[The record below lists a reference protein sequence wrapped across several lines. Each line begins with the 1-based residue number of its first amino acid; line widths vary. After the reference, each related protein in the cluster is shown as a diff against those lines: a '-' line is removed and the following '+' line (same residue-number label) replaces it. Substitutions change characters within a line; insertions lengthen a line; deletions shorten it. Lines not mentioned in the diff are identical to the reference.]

1 MFEVCI
7 GYYIIERVP
16 KPDWCSLRQKQ
27 LLSIGEG
34 IGKKHPDLTG
44 CFWTNYPDEY
54 KQAYAKRLNMTPD
67 EFHALF
73 EKVCGLF
80 EKKMSVDCRFQY
92 FAAAWEMFELVKN
105 VEDLHLVAVTT
116 ADPYAMELQK
126 MGMFEKV
133 GMSPLQEGCQFI
145 GHEIL
150 GLDGGGD
157 ANCFWFDSYLE
168 DSLEGILSRH
178 AKLEFDNQT
187 GLLLNPFPEIMAF
200 ANAIQGMGE
209 LVTWM
214 PFRIYEYKQN
224 PFAMPET
231 YVIG

>member
-1 MFEVCI
+1 MYEVCI
-7 GYYIIERVP
+7 GYYIIERVA
-16 KPDWCSLRQKQ
+16 KPEWCSLRQKK

-54 KQAYAKRLNMTPD
+54 KQAYAKRLKMTPD
-67 EFHALF
+67 QFHGLF

-80 EKKMSVDCRFQY
+80 EKRMSVDCRFQY
-92 FAAAWEMFELVKN
+92 FADAWEMSELVKN

-126 MGMFEKV
+126 MGLFEKV
-133 GMSPLQEGCQFI
+133 GMSPLQEGCEFI

-157 ANCFWFDSYLE
+157 ANCFWFDSYFEDNLE
-168 DSLEGILSRH
+168 SVLSRH
-178 AKLEFDNQT
+178 ARLELDDEN
-187 GLLLNPFPEIMAF
+187 GLILNPFQEMMAF
-200 ANAIQGMGE
+200 ARSHSGHGGTCHMDAVQNLRIQTE
-209 LVTWM
+209 SL
-214 PFRIYEYKQN
+214 
-224 PFAMPET
+224 AMPET
-231 YVIG
+231 YIIA